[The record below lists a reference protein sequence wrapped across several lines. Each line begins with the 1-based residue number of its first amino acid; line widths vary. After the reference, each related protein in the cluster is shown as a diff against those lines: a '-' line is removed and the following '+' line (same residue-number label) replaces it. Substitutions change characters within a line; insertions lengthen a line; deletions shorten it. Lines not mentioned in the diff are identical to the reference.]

1 MLGYFSRDDKS
12 FAQIV
17 SFGWHEP
24 MCVKEVAWEKGNENG
39 RGALLKTP
47 TPFISVSN
55 ARSTPDMAML
65 WAKNI

>member
-1 MLGYFSRDDKS
+1 
-12 FAQIV
+12 
-17 SFGWHEP
+17 